1 MGYSCATSR
10 IWGIDALLEEEICS
24 WAEMKGVEGWVHPE
38 ILPVASME
46 QLYIYLHEGLSFNGK
61 RW

>member
-1 MGYSCATSR
+1 
-10 IWGIDALLEEEICS
+10 
-24 WAEMKGVEGWVHPE
+24 MKGVEGWVHPE